1 MARPDFSS
9 LDSKLPLGILA
20 GSGPL
25 PRKLVDFCKGNK
37 RSVFVMAFEGQTDL
51 DTVQGVA
58 HAWFRLGAG
67 GAVIDTLKAQAVRD
81 LVMIGPIRRPSMT
94 ELRPDWRTLQFFA
107 KVGMKSLGDD
117 SLLRGIMA
125 ALEDEGFC
133 FLAVDDVLRD
143 WVMPVG
149 YLVGGDDSS
158 DGFDLRQ
165 GDIRR
170 GIEVARALGAVDVG
184 QSVVVQDS
192 LVLAVEGIE
201 GTDALIQRTHTLKRA
216 GVGPVL
222 VKLKKPGQDRRADL
236 PTVGVQTVNNAIE
249 AGFRGIALEAG
260 GSLLIDRDEVIQRA
274 GEAGLFVLGLDL
286 GAPGWDGADAGAPL

>member
-1 MARPDFSS
+1 MTHP
-9 LDSKLPLGILA
+9 KPPLGILA
-20 GSGPL
+20 GGGAL
-25 PRKLVDFCKGNK
+25 PRKLVDFCQGSG
-37 RSVFVMAFEGQTDL
+37 RPVFVMAFEGQTDP
-51 DTVQGVA
+51 DTVLDVA
-58 HAWFRLGAG
+58 HAWLRLGAG
-67 GAVIDTLKAQAVRD
+67 GAVIETLKAQAVRD
-81 LVMIGPIRRPSMT
+81 LVMIGPIRRPSMA
-94 ELRPDWRTLQFFA
+94 ELRPDWRMVQFFA
-107 KVGMKSLGDD
+107 KAGMKSLGDD

-125 ALEDEGFC
+125 ALEDEGFR

-143 WVMPVG
+143 WVMPAG
-149 YLVGGDDSS
+149 YLVGGDESS

-201 GTDALIQRTHTLKRA
+201 GTDALIQRTRALKRA
-216 GVGPVL
+216 GAGPVL

-236 PTVGVQTVNNAIE
+236 PTVGVETINNAIE

-260 GSLLIDRDEVIQRA
+260 GSLLIDRDQVIQRA
-274 GEAGLFVLGLDL
+274 GEAGLFVLGIDL
-286 GAPGWDGADAGAPL
+286 SEPDLDGADTDAPL

>member
-1 MARPDFSS
+1 MVDPQSPDLKS
-9 LDSKLPLGILA
+9 PLGILA
-20 GSGPL
+20 GGGPL
-25 PRKLVDFCKGNK
+25 PRRLVDFCQGNG
-37 RSVFVMAFEGQTDL
+37 RPVFVMAFDGQTDPP
-51 DTVQGVA
+51 TVQDVA
-58 HAWFRLGAG
+58 HAWLRLGAG

-81 LVMIGPIRRPSMT
+81 LVMIGPIRRPSMA

-117 SLLRGIMA
+117 RLLRGIMA
-125 ALEDEGFC
+125 ALEDEGFR

-143 WVMPVG
+143 WVMPAG

-158 DGFDLRQ
+158 DGFDLCQ

-201 GTDALIQRTHTLKRA
+201 GTDALIQRTRALKRTGA
-216 GVGPVL
+216 GPVL

-236 PTVGVQTVNNAIE
+236 PTVGVETVNNAIE

-260 GSLLIDRDEVIQRA
+260 GSLLIDRDQVIQRA
-274 GEAGLFVLGLDL
+274 GESGLFVLGIDLGELDL
-286 GAPGWDGADAGAPL
+286 DGQDTPL